1 MTWWVVTGGIGSGK
15 STVTRLASAAGY
27 STIDADLV
35 GHDVLAGPARTAVA
49 NRWPSVMSG
58 NQVDRKALGTIVFA
72 DRSQLKELEAITHPL
87 ISEELRHRMA
97 ATNRG
102 VLELSVPI
110 ALAGNLPTVVVDAPD
125 EIRRERLRGRGLS
138 EGDIDGRMT
147 NQPSRAEWLS
157 MATVV
162 IDNSGTPEDLHRAV
176 TRCLRQIFSEEA

>member
-49 NRWPSVMSG
+49 TRWPEVMKEG
-58 NQVDRKALGTIVFA
+58 HVDRKALGAIVFS

-97 ATNRG
+97 ATTRG
-102 VLELSVPI
+102 ILELSVPI
-110 ALAGNLPTVVVDAPD
+110 PLAGNLPTVVVDTPD
-125 EIRRERLRGRGLS
+125 DVRRQRLRERGLS
-138 EGDIDGRMT
+138 DEDIERRFA
-147 NQPSRAEWLS
+147 NQPTRAEWLA

-162 IDNSGTPEDLHRAV
+162 IDNSGTPEELHRAV
-176 TRCLRQIFSEEA
+176 TRCLRLIFKEER